1 MTTQNCVWGH
11 ICPLSMRLADVSKPT
26 GGLLAAGTLVLL
38 SFHHKQG
45 LNPRQTPSRGDLDR
59 TQPVEPLGQWAVAL
73 GLVSWKGPTLQPARQ
88 LAPHCHHPRKNSLPS
103 QPTNL
108 LGAAVTSDQVGA
120 KSSNSPPGRPS
131 TERFTKALPPR
142 PVLRPAHDWG
152 IWAALC
158 AAGASS
164 LWKRAGAGSTCQQPD
179 LPPLLPCP
187 CCDRHHHRGH

>member
-26 GGLLAAGTLVLL
+26 GGLLAAGTLVSL

-88 LAPHCHHPRKNSLPS
+88 LAPHCHHPRIKL
-103 QPTNL
+103 T
-108 LGAAVTSDQVGA
+108 
-120 KSSNSPPGRPS
+120 
-131 TERFTKALPPR
+131 ALPPHQSPWCCCHIWPSWCEVFQLTSWPAIHWAVHLCTPSPTSIASR
-142 PVLRPAHDWG
+142 ARLRNLG
-152 IWAALC
+152 
-158 AAGASS
+158 SS
-164 LWKRAGAGSTCQQPD
+164 V
-179 LPPLLPCP
+179 
-187 CCDRHHHRGH
+187 RGGC

>member
-11 ICPLSMRLADVSKPT
+11 ICPLSMRLADVSKLT
-26 GGLLAAGTLVLL
+26 GGLLAAGP
-38 SFHHKQG
+38 FHHKQG
-45 LNPRQTPSRGDLDR
+45 LNPRQTPSRG
-59 TQPVEPLGQWAVAL
+59 TTMIGHNQSSPWGSGQWLWGWLAERA
-73 GLVSWKGPTLQPARQ
+73 Q
-88 LAPHCHHPRKNSLPS
+88 LCSQLDNLLHTATTHEKNSLPS
-103 QPTNL
+103 HPTNL
-108 LGAAVTSDQVGA
+108 LGAVVTSDQVGA

-179 LPPLLPCP
+179 LLPVLPCP